1 MDTVHDKFLVKME
14 KGIKF
19 VRDILRDYFHIT
31 FITAY
36 CYNYSILLLLLLIYY
51 CA

>member
-1 MDTVHDKFLVKME
+1 MDTVHDKCLVKME

-31 FITAY
+31 FITAD
-36 CYNYSILLLLLLIYY
+36 CYNDSVLLLLFLI
-51 CA
+51 